1 MRDPRLIVVLLQMS
15 RAHVRV
21 DTTLKDLQRRLKE
34 ELKRV
39 EHARIV
45 RIRHYL
51 TVQCLPAPD
60 GAPWMYIWTFG
71 MDENFLCVTSLCR

>member
-15 RAHVRV
+15 RAHARA

-34 ELKRV
+34 ELNCV
-39 EHARIV
+39 EHAQIV

-51 TVQCLPAPD
+51 TVPCLPR
-60 GAPWMYIWTFG
+60 PWMYIWNFG